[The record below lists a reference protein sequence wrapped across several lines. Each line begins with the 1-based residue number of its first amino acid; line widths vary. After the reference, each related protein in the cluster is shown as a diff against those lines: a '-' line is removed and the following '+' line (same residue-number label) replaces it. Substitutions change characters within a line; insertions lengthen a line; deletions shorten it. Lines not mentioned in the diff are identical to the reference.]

1 VGRQEPRSTS
11 HLGRQTRKGFST
23 CTTTTASRWS
33 RNSTTS
39 PRPWKSGLEPT
50 PTGHPVLLSV
60 IFPDTG
66 AKEAVIFEQFGQLAG
81 VTAYLHVHVEL
92 SISSVEAQLEK
103 YRQLLKENCDSEM
116 AVLNYM
122 LTYANTSISNFTLRK
137 ETPDHPG
144 GLSEKSMI
152 RQNAKLW
159 YKVAQLHLRDLE
171 DMEESVA
178 TLRKS
183 LPVIPNRNTGRIPV
197 KAQFAPPEGSH
208 IVNMQAYVDTQD
220 HLLTLIPEKS
230 YTSRNTN
237 SPATVEAGELR
248 NVTTTPSGS
257 SPPKKWGKPRPS
269 RRTKRDDP
277 PEFIWG
283 QAWSPPSPVTSSQPL
298 TPEKLDQMT
307 VVRSRREILGG
318 IALGMAVAATALGVF
333 NRVQI
338 NQLKTELFEVKENV
352 GRLFE
357 VVQDFSSNF
366 AALETG
372 FNEIRTRPP
381 CTRGSRLTTLI
392 RRSWC
397 NCMIN

>member
-1 VGRQEPRSTS
+1 
-11 HLGRQTRKGFST
+11 
-23 CTTTTASRWS
+23 
-33 RNSTTS
+33 
-39 PRPWKSGLEPT
+39 
-50 PTGHPVLLSV
+50 
-60 IFPDTG
+60 
-66 AKEAVIFEQFGQLAG
+66 
-81 VTAYLHVHVEL
+81 VHVEL
-92 SISSVEAQLEK
+92 SISSVEAQLGK

-137 ETPDHPG
+137 ETLDNPG

-178 TLRKS
+178 TLWKS

-220 HLLTLIPEKS
+220 HLLTLIPEKA

-237 SPATVEAGELR
+237 SPMTVETGRLR
-248 NVTTTPSGS
+248 NVTKAAAAAS
-257 SPPKKWGKPRPS
+257 SPKKLGKPRAS
-269 RRTKRDDP
+269 HRTERDNR

-283 QAWSPPSPVTSSQPL
+283 QAWTPPSLVTSSQPL

-318 IALGMAVAATALGVF
+318 IALGMAIAATALGVF

-352 GRLFE
+352 GHLFE

-372 FNEIRTRPP
+372 FNEIRTTLLYQVMFNPMLFDSWL
-381 CTRGSRLTTLI
+381 SRLENQL
-392 RRSWC
+392 RGRLQ
-397 NCMIN
+397 